1 MNTRNILNTL
11 NFIIP
16 LCYVVVGCILMTD
29 LIAAVGRG
37 KRILF
42 GVIVIAYGIFRIYKA
57 YAKIRD
63 KG

>member
-29 LIAAVGRG
+29 LIDTVDRG

-63 KG
+63 KE